1 MGVGRFN
8 AGVKFCDEVASHPVG
23 GGGGRQGLEVEQKY
37 SYSIHICYRSGK
49 KSGFEIGGG
58 GGGGR
63 VEILLS
69 CHFMPLKLD
78 MSASLTSH
86 VVGM

>member
-58 GGGGR
+58 VGGGG
-63 VEILLS
+63 ESGNTPFLS
-69 CHFMPLKLD
+69 FHATETGYERQPD
-78 MSASLTSH
+78 
-86 VVGM
+86 